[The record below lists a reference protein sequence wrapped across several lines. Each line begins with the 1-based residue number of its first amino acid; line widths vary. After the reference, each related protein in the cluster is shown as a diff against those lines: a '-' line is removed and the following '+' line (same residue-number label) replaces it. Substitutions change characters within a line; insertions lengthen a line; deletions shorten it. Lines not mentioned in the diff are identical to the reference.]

1 MTPPKPIS
9 SGKLSGSRAGT
20 SGPSRPALLKQMN
33 ARELLS
39 LLRNNNPC
47 SRADLVRMSGLS
59 APTVSSVIEY
69 LERKRLVNRLGPGN
83 SSGGRRPDML
93 AFNSDFAYVA
103 GVDLGGSTIRLA
115 LANLDGSIVARWTV
129 STRGNRTPPKIVA
142 LIHSGL
148 QALLQQAKI
157 PRSKLRALGAGAPG
171 VTDVRAGIVLSAPNL
186 SGWHSVPLRELL
198 EKKLKIPAVIEND
211 VNAAAIGERWSG
223 SAKGISNF
231 VFLAL
236 GTGIGSGIVLND
248 HLYHGS
254 DWAAGEVG
262 YLLLPGEEV
271 SPVLMKESGALE
283 KALGGNAIEGIWRRV
298 NPGHD
303 GTGRL
308 RATEIF
314 ELAARGNTSAR
325 KLLRSSAQILANAIT
340 NISVLLNPS
349 LIVLGGSLGTSE
361 HLVDATRELLDK
373 NDFARPRLAIS
384 TLGAEAQLHGAIRLA
399 LDHVEASLLP

>member
-1 MTPPKPIS
+1 MTPPK
-9 SGKLSGSRAGT
+9 LSNPRTGT
-20 SGPSRPALLKQMN
+20 TGPSRPALLKQMN

-39 LLRNNNPC
+39 LVRSNNPC

-69 LERKRLVNRLGPGN
+69 LERKRFVNRLGPGN

-115 LANLDGSIVARWTV
+115 LADLDGKIVARWSV
-129 STRGNRTPPKIVA
+129 STRGNRTPLKIVA

-148 QALLQQAKI
+148 QTLLQQAQV
-157 PRSKLRALGAGAPG
+157 PRSKLRAIGTGAPG

-198 EKKLKIPAVIEND
+198 EKKLKIPALIEND

-223 SAKGISNF
+223 SAKGVSNF
-231 VFLAL
+231 IFLAL

-248 HLYHGS
+248 RLYHGS

-271 SPVLMKESGALE
+271 SPVLMKEPGALE
-283 KALGGNAIEGIWRRV
+283 KALGGNAIEGRWRRL
-298 NPGHD
+298 NPGRN
-303 GTGRL
+303 GTGRF

-314 ELAARGNTSAR
+314 ELAAHGNASAR
-325 KLLRSSAQILANAIT
+325 KFLQSSAQVLANAIT

-361 HLVDATRELLDK
+361 PLVGATRELLKK
-373 NDFARPRLAIS
+373 NDFAMPRLAIS
-384 TLGAEAQLHGAIRLA
+384 TLGADAQLQGAIRLA
-399 LDHVEASLLP
+399 LDYVETSVLA

>member
-1 MTPPKPIS
+1 MSPPKLSNPG
-9 SGKLSGSRAGT
+9 SGAA
-20 SGPSRPALLKQMN
+20 GPSRPALLKQMN

-39 LLRNNNPC
+39 LVRNNNPC

-69 LERKRLVNRLGPGN
+69 LERKRFVNRLGPGN

-93 AFNSDFAYVA
+93 AFNSYFAYVA

-115 LANLDGSIVARWTV
+115 LADLNGSIVARWAV

-142 LIHSGL
+142 LIQSGL
-148 QALLQQAKI
+148 QALLQQAKV
-157 PRSKLRALGAGAPG
+157 PRSKLRAVGAGAPG

-198 EKKLKIPAVIEND
+198 EKKLQIPAVVEND

-223 SAKGISNF
+223 SAKGTSNF

-236 GTGIGSGIVLND
+236 GTGIGSGIVLNG

-262 YLLLPGEEV
+262 YLLVPGEEV
-271 SPVLMKESGALE
+271 SPILMKEPGALE
-283 KALGGNAIEGIWRRV
+283 KALGGNAIEERWRQASR
-298 NPGHD
+298 GD
-303 GTGRL
+303 GGRL

-314 ELAARGNTSAR
+314 ELAAHGNASAR
-325 KLLRSSAQILANAIT
+325 KLLRSSAQVLANAII
-340 NISVLLNPS
+340 NICVLINPS
-349 LIVLGGSLGTSE
+349 LIILGGSLGTSE
-361 HLVDATRELLDK
+361 PLVYATRELLDK
-373 NDFARPRLAIS
+373 NDFAMPRLAIS